1 MTRKGKEWLTV
12 PQVRNAKTPGRLADG
27 AGLYLAVSAR
37 EAADGSR
44 LVRRSWVYL
53 YTAPNGARREMGL
66 GSADALDLKDA
77 RAAADAARK
86 LLGARID
93 PLEDRK
99 AKEAAAAMEAAR
111 SITFKVAALQYIE
124 SQRAGWKHPKHAK
137 LWESSL
143 TEYAFPV
150 LGALAVAAIN
160 EQDVL
165 RCIEPIWKTKT
176 ETASR
181 VRGRIE
187 SILDWCS
194 VRGFRDRN
202 TRNPASWRGNLEKA
216 LPRRSKVRRVK
227 HHAALPYQRAAA
239 FMAELREQGGVGALA
254 LEFTALTA
262 ARTGEV
268 LGARWS
274 EIDFPGRV
282 WLVPA
287 ERTKTDKALRIPLSR
302 QALAVLERAQAL
314 GNRKWIFPGSGASG
328 HLSNMAM
335 LQTLARMG
343 RKGAITSHGFRST
356 FRSWV
361 FDTTSYSREIAE
373 QALGH
378 AAGDRVEAAYK
389 RSDAYLKRARL
400 MQLWADYCDRAAA
413 EGATVVTMK
422 RTQSDAN

>member
-27 AGLYLAVSAR
+27 AGLYLAVSKR
-37 EAADGSR
+37 ETADGSH
-44 LVRRSWVYL
+44 LIRRSWVFL

-66 GSADALDLKDA
+66 GSADALDLKGA
-77 RAAADAARK
+77 RDAADAARK
-86 LLGARID
+86 LLAARID

-99 AKEAAAAMEAAR
+99 AKEAAAALEAAR
-111 SITFKVAALQYIE
+111 SITFKTAALQYIE
-124 SQRAGWKHPKHAK
+124 SQRAGWKNPKHAK

-143 TEYAFPV
+143 TEYAFPA
-150 LGALAVAAIN
+150 LGDLAVAAIN

-165 RCIEPIWKTKT
+165 RCIEPIWSTKT

-187 SILDWCS
+187 SILDWCG

-202 TRNPASWRGNLEKA
+202 ARNPASWRGNLAKA
-216 LPRRSKVRRVK
+216 LPKRSKVRRVK
-227 HHAALPYQRAAA
+227 HHAALPYQKAAA
-239 FMAELREQGGVGALA
+239 FMSELRLVGGVGALA
-254 LEFTALTA
+254 LEFTVLTA

-274 EIDFPGRV
+274 EIDRQERV
-282 WLVPA
+282 WLIPA
-287 ERTKTDKALRIPLSR
+287 ERTKTDKAHRVPLSK
-302 QALAVLERAQAL
+302 QALAVLDRAQAL
-314 GNRKWIFPGSGASG
+314 GDRKWIFPGMGASG
-328 HLSNMAM
+328 HLSSMAM

-343 RKGAITSHGFRST
+343 RKGAVTSHGFRST

-361 FDTTSYSREIAE
+361 FDTTSYSREVAE

-389 RSDAYLKRARL
+389 RTDAFLKRARL
-400 MQLWADYCDRAAA
+400 MQLWADYCDRVTDDA
-413 EGATVVTMK
+413 VVVAIK
-422 RTQSDAN
+422 RKQSDGR